1 MDDATTTGFSMNPS
15 NPTGILVGFYP
26 TVHTPYLACA
36 SSRPAPSYLC
46 FAASDLPRA
55 VIKVKYT
62 FFLFSL
68 FRNQGSLAAHGARS
82 ITKVKYTLFLL

>member
-1 MDDATTTGFSMNPS
+1 MDEAKTTGFSENRS
-15 NPTGILVGFYP
+15 NPTGALVGFDP
-26 TVHTPYLACA
+26 TVHNPYLACT

-46 FAASDLPRA
+46 FVASDLRRA

-62 FFLFSL
+62 FFLFL
-68 FRNQGSLAAHGARS
+68 HYRNQGSLAARGARS